1 MDITRVTEDV
11 KATHMEKCYQEIMRV
26 KKETD
31 TRSEKARNAKE
42 QLRVRIRQIQSN
54 IPDGSYFSIWPR
66 VYEP

>member
-54 IPDGSYFSIWPR
+54 SPDGSYVPTGPR
-66 VYEP
+66 MYEP